1 MPALALGL
9 AAALRRW
16 ELVALERRDVEMV
29 DNGLKL
35 TLRHSKTDN
44 EGQGQVIRMRKAN
57 GSAARDLARRDLP
70 DVLDEVPRDE
80 GAQHQLGLLGDV
92 EDEPSHA
99 RRRVFRCSNA
109 E

>member
-1 MPALALGL
+1 MARQLAAMISAAEGEGTRSVRDQAILALGL

-57 GSAARDLARRDLP
+57 GSAAANLLPWRDTK
-70 DVLDEVPRDE
+70 
-80 GAQHQLGLLGDV
+80 
-92 EDEPSHA
+92 
-99 RRRVFRCSNA
+99 
-109 E
+109 